1 MVIRRNASNV
11 NTQEPVQ
18 FWLLVA
24 LSCFALAVVVLTFF
38 PGTVQANAFLSRP
51 VVTASPESPAVAPT
65 PIVTAPKAVIAP
77 RKTAAKIPAR
87 MLRGL
92 ASWYGSVFN
101 GRKTASGETFDMYAM
116 TACHPTLPF
125 GTRVRVIDLVNHKSV
140 VVRITDRGD
149 LLNKRIIDL
158 SYAAAQ
164 KLEMTKKGL
173 ARVKLEIIS
182 LGPSPERDRKDQP
195 TRQ

>member
-1 MVIRRNASNV
+1 MVIRRNASKL
-11 NTQEPVQ
+11 NTKEPVQ

-51 VVTASPESPAVAPT
+51 TVTDSPASPAAAPT
-65 PIVTAPKAVIAP
+65 PIVTAPKVVTP
-77 RKTAAKIPAR
+77 SRKTAAKIPAR
-87 MLRGL
+87 MLRGI

-125 GTRVRVIDLVNHKSV
+125 GTRVRVIDLANHKSV

-164 KLEMTKKGL
+164 KLEMTKNGL

-182 LGPSPERDRKDQP
+182 LGPSPERDREDQP
-195 TRQ
+195 SRQ

>member
-1 MVIRRNASNV
+1 M

-24 LSCFALAVVVLTFF
+24 VSCVALAVVVLTFF
-38 PGTVQANAFLSRP
+38 TRTVQADALLSRP
-51 VVTASPESPAVAPT
+51 AVTVSPVPSVSKPT
-65 PIVTAPKAVIAP
+65 PVLTVPKVVTAPK
-77 RKTAAKIPAR
+77 KTAGKIPAR
-87 MLRGL
+87 MLKGI

-125 GTRVRVIDLVNHKSV
+125 GTRVRVVDLSNHKSV

-158 SYAAAQ
+158 SYAAAE
-164 KLEMTKKGL
+164 KLDMTRGGL
-173 ARVKLEIIS
+173 ARVKLEVIS
-182 LGPSPERDRKDQP
+182 LGPSPERDR
-195 TRQ
+195 